1 MSNGP
6 PLLANLSEPT
16 LDALLEGF
24 QILDFE
30 LRYVYLNQ
38 AAARHGRSEPSALL
52 GRRMVECYPGIEHT
66 ALYAQLSRC
75 LHQREAVVLENEFEY
90 PDGSKAEFELRI
102 QPVPQGVCVLSLD
115 ISARKQAERELRETE
130 RRAHHTSRMEALGQL
145 ASGVAHDFNNCLGVI
160 LGYGEIAQSRARGP
174 EREDIEGIMDAARR
188 CSALTTQLTSYARR
202 QVLRTERVDMNELA
216 TRVVNMLRRVFNPRI
231 EMSFEPDAGE
241 AIIEADPVKLEQVLM
256 NLLLNARDALP
267 RGGRIQITLGAR
279 ELDEID
285 AMAHPG
291 VAAGRYLQ
299 LSVADSGEGIDKA
312 IQARVFEPFFTT
324 KEPGQG
330 TGLGLATVYG
340 TVKQSGG
347 DVWFESESGRGTQFY
362 VLLPA
367 GPVGASASRTA
378 SLHSLAPI
386 GVSDQLVLVAEE
398 DPVLRGFAESAL
410 LEAGQRVIVAGSG
423 AQALELCA
431 SQPVALLVTDLGMS
445 GGVKLTQ
452 FAKEALPNLKVL
464 CTSGYASAS
473 VEEQRALPAD
483 FAFLEKPYLPSVLV
497 QTVQR
502 LLARR

>member
-1 MSNGP
+1 MSNGL
-6 PLLANLSEPT
+6 PLLENLSEST

-52 GRRMVECYPGIEHT
+52 GRRIVDCYPGIEHT
-66 ALYAQLSRC
+66 ALFVQLSRC
-75 LHQREAVVLENEFEY
+75 LHEREAVVLENEFQY
-90 PDGSKAEFELRI
+90 PDGTTAEFELRI

-115 ISARKQAERELRETE
+115 ITARKQAERELRETE
-130 RRAHHTSRMEALGQL
+130 RRAQHTSRMEALGQL

-160 LGYGEIAQSRARGP
+160 LGYGEIAQSRPTGP
-174 EREDIEGIMDAARR
+174 EHEDIEGIIEAARR
-188 CSALTTQLTSYARR
+188 CSALTTQLVSYARR
-202 QVLRTERVDMNELA
+202 QVLRTERVDVNELV
-216 TRVVNMLRRVFNPRI
+216 TRVCNMLRRVFNPRI
-231 EMSFEPDAGE
+231 ELSFAADPGHTA
-241 AIIEADPVKLEQVLM
+241 IEADPVKLEQVLM

-267 RGGRIQITLGAR
+267 RGGSIEVTLTSC
-279 ELDEID
+279 ELSESD
-285 AMAHPG
+285 AKAHPG
-291 VAAGRYLQ
+291 MSAGRQLM
-299 LSVADSGEGIDKA
+299 LSVADNGDGIDKA

-324 KEPGQG
+324 KEQGQG

-340 TVKQSGG
+340 IVKQSGG
-347 DVWFESESGRGTQFY
+347 DVWLESEPGRGTQFH

-367 GPVGASASRTA
+367 VPVGASAPRAAGTLA
-378 SLHSLAPI
+378 VAPI
-386 GVSDQLVLVAEE
+386 SVSDQLVLVAEE
-398 DPVLRGFAESAL
+398 DPMLRRFAESAL

-445 GGVKLTQ
+445 GGLKLTQ
-452 FAKEALPNLKVL
+452 FAKEARPTLKVL
-464 CTSGYASAS
+464 CTSGHASAS

-483 FAFLEKPYLPSVLV
+483 LAFLEKPYLPSVLV

-502 LLARR
+502 LLASA